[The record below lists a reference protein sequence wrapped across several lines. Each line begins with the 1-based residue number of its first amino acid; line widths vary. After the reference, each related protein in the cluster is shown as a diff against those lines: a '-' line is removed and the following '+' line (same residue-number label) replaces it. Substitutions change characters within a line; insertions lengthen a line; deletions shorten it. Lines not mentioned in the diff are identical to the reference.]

1 MYVVCL
7 EWNLFFKKTGFCQN
21 IFQWKL
27 VIKETIPSITTK
39 SNIAMKQQQEQ
50 LTAYTLAGIFTLS
63 LRLIVGWTYFSA
75 FWRRLVLE
83 NKLIPDSAGYIG
95 EKFNHFLP
103 NSLGIKPI
111 IEYLVSTPDLL
122 WWAMVIFTIV
132 EGIVGLLYMFG
143 FFTRLMS
150 IGVFSLAFGILLGS
164 GWLGTTCLDEWQ
176 IGILGVSAGFT
187 IFLSGGGKYSLDY
200 LLQSKLPKNKWLVW
214 ITSGELPLSIK
225 RVNKVAISGAV
236 VLFILALY
244 TNQVFHNGVWGPLH
258 NKSVKPKI
266 ELTDAKIDNG
276 TLSFKVYRVE
286 GVDVYGSFLIGITLK
301 EANGKVV
308 IQKDG
313 EELAQF
319 PLTNIRNDYVA
330 KVSPGKHS
338 LIIPLGSKATLTIRD
353 NALKN
358 LPEGQYELILTD
370 ISGITWKQNI
380 AIH

>member
-7 EWNLFFKKTGFCQN
+7 EWNRFFKKTGIHQN

-27 VIKETIPSITTK
+27 VIQETIPSITTK

-95 EKFNHFLP
+95 EKFNHFLS

-122 WWAMVIFTIV
+122 WWAMIIFTIV

-187 IFLSGGGKYSLDY
+187 IFLSGGSKYSLDY

-225 RVNKVAISGAV
+225 RFSKVAISGAV

-244 TNQVFHNGVWGPLH
+244 TNQAFHNGVWGPLH

-266 ELTDAKIDNG
+266 ELSDAKIDNG
-276 TLSFKVYRVE
+276 TLSIKVYRVE
-286 GVDVYGSFLIGITLK
+286 GADVYGSFLIGITLK
-301 EANGKVV
+301 DANAKVV
-308 IQKDG
+308 IQKNG
-313 EELAQF
+313 EELSQF
-319 PLTNIRNDYVA
+319 PLTDIKNDYVA
-330 KVSPGKHS
+330 KVAPGKHS
-338 LIIPLGSKATLTIRD
+338 LIIPLGSKATLNITD
-353 NALKN
+353 NMLKN

-370 ISGITWKQNI
+370 ISGTVWKQDMIVN
-380 AIH
+380 

>member
-1 MYVVCL
+1 
-7 EWNLFFKKTGFCQN
+7 
-21 IFQWKL
+21 
-27 VIKETIPSITTK
+27 
-39 SNIAMKQQQEQ
+39 MKQQQEQ

-75 FWRRLVLE
+75 LWRRLVLE
-83 NKLIPDSAGYIG
+83 NKLIPDSTGYIG

-103 NSLGIKPI
+103 NSIGIKPI

-122 WWAMVIFTIV
+122 WWAMVIFTII
-132 EGIVGLLYMFG
+132 EGVVGLLYMLG

-200 LLQSKLPKNKWLVW
+200 LLQPQLSKNKWLVW
-214 ITSGELPLSIK
+214 VTSGELPLSIK
-225 RVNKVAISGAV
+225 RFSKVAISGAAI
-236 VLFILALY
+236 LFILTLY

-266 ELTDAKIDNG
+266 EISDVKVDNG

-286 GVDVYGSFLIGITLK
+286 GADVYGSFLIGISLK
-301 EANGKVV
+301 NTSGKV
-308 IQKDG
+308 ILQKNG
-313 EELAQF
+313 EELALF
-319 PLTNIRNDYVA
+319 PLTNIKNDYIA
-330 KVSPGKHS
+330 KVVPGKHS
-338 LIIPLGSKATLTIRD
+338 LIIPLGSKATLLIRD
-353 NALKN
+353 NSLRN
-358 LPEGQYELILTD
+358 LPEGQYELMLTD
-370 ISGITWKQNI
+370 ISGITWNKNI
-380 AIH
+380 TIE